1 MAEETGGFDPVDLIF
16 LCVRGYFLR
25 QLALA
30 LRTSG
35 GWRKASLV
43 PAAVMVP
50 MVALTGTGVA
60 AQSELWPPPLI

>member
-50 MVALTGTGVA
+50 MVALTGTG
-60 AQSELWPPPLI
+60 SPPSRSCGRLP